1 MHQEQIQIEA
11 NRILSLVRE
20 IIESDLD
27 LPIDSIDWKKKRR
40 RLAMLIISE
49 IIRSGN
55 GDMNFLMEVRNEIKG
70 S

>member
-27 LPIDSIDWKKKRR
+27 LPMDSIDWRKKRK

>member
-27 LPIDSIDWKKKRR
+27 LPIDSIDWRKKRR

-49 IIRSGN
+49 VIRSGN

>member
-1 MHQEQIQIEA
+1 MHIEQIQIEA

-27 LPIDSIDWKKKRR
+27 LPMDSIDWRKKRR

-55 GDMNFLMEVRNEIKG
+55 GDMNFLMEVRNEING

>member
-11 NRILSLVRE
+11 NRILSLVRG

-27 LPIDSIDWKKKRR
+27 LPMDSIDWRKKRR

-49 IIRSGN
+49 VIRSGN

>member
-1 MHQEQIQIEA
+1 MHQEQIEIEA
-11 NRILSLVRE
+11 NRILGLVRE

-27 LPIDSIDWKKKRR
+27 LPIDSIDWRKKRK
-40 RLAMLIISE
+40 RLALLIISE

-55 GDMNFLMEVRNEIKG
+55 GNMDFLMEVRNEIRE

>member
-27 LPIDSIDWKKKRR
+27 LPMDSIDWKKKRR

>member
-27 LPIDSIDWKKKRR
+27 LPMDSIDWRKKRR

-49 IIRSGN
+49 VIRSGN

>member
-11 NRILSLVRE
+11 NRILNLVRE

-27 LPIDSIDWKKKRR
+27 LPMDSIDWRKKRR

-55 GDMNFLMEVRNEIKG
+55 GDMNFLMEVRNEING

>member
-11 NRILSLVRE
+11 NRILNLVRE

-27 LPIDSIDWKKKRR
+27 LPMDSIDWRKKRR